1 MQKEGLLVRSLEAVD
16 VLLVLAG
23 AERRHRQRLR
33 LAAGEQRRAVRARQ
47 DAGFGHDRAHRLEVA
62 AVDARAGVEDV
73 PAHDLR
79 LRVLEHRLDL
89 LGVELRRAVGRAQ
102 LGHHLGLDGIDGAVT
117 LLLDGLLV
125 GLAQVGFGDLEDGR
139 LDLGQVGRLVVARLL
154 GGLLGEADDG
164 LDDRL
169 EMLVAEHDGAEHDVL
184 GQLLGL
190 RLDHQHR
197 VGRAGDDEVEGRLLH
212 FLKRRVELVLTADIA
227 DPGGA
232 DRAHEGHAGKG
243 QGSGGRHDA
252 DDVGIVLEVVRQHRH
267 DDLRVVLVAFR
278 EQGADGAV
286 DEAGGERLLLGR
298 PALALEIAAGDAAG
312 RVGALLV
319 IDREREEVEAGLRLL
334 LGNDGGENGGLAVGG
349 DDGAVGLAGH
359 LARFEHELA
368 PGPDQLFTLDIE
380 HFGGLS
386 CMRAAAR
393 CHEQDGER
401 LPLPGRERPSR
412 AEGAIGCGGGANISG
427 ESGAATLTRSL
438 RDPPSPIEGKV
449 GAPCD
454 PAMDIVSSAG

>member
-1 MQKEGLLVRSLEAVD
+1 MTFSLSN
-16 VLLVLAG
+16 
-23 AERRHRQRLR
+23 
-33 LAAGEQRRAVRARQ
+33 
-47 DAGFGHDRAHRLEVA
+47 FGC
-62 AVDARAGVEDV
+62 
-73 PAHDLR
+73 
-79 LRVLEHRLDL
+79 
-89 LGVELRRAVGRAQ
+89 AVGRAQ
-102 LGHHLGLDGIDGAVT
+102 LGHHLGLDGIDGAVA

-401 LPLPGRERPSR
+401 LHLLPLDGRGRVG
-412 AEGAIGCGGGANISG
+412 EGAIG
-427 ESGAATLTRSL
+427 
-438 RDPPSPIEGKV
+438 
-449 GAPCD
+449 
-454 PAMDIVSSAG
+454 